1 MPGEILQTILIP
13 RDSFTLQASE
23 QWMADNNYPIKKI
36 DIKGKYF
43 RYRQIDPVEG
53 AKYYSVKLSNGIIL
67 VFMY

>member
-1 MPGEILQTILIP
+1 MHGEILQTILIP
-13 RDSFTLQASE
+13 RSTFTFDSANE
-23 QWMADNNYPIKKI
+23 WMTDNGYPIKKI
-36 DIKGKYF
+36 DIKNNYF